1 MTEPMETLYLYA
13 NEHTVPALLEL
24 ESGYADAVLHAG
36 KQEAKLRAMLLA
48 SATERLDDLL
58 DEQRQIDFYRG
69 QALFRAGFSLAVEL
83 MRT

>member
-13 NEHTVPALLEL
+13 NDHTVPALLEL
-24 ESGYADAVLHAG
+24 ESGYADAELHAG
-36 KQEAKLRAMLLA
+36 RQEAKLRAMLLA

-69 QALFRAGFSLAVEL
+69 QALFRAAFSLAVEL